1 MPAGEGSPGALA
13 ADEYLVVATVR
24 RPHGIKG
31 ELYVALETD
40 RPKAVFRAG
49 RVLWLGDSEGRPV
62 GGTLTVER
70 ARPQKDG
77 MILKLAEHGDRTNE
91 LEALRGRSLLIP
103 ATEAAPAAAEEI
115 HYRDLRGM
123 EVFHGEERVGAVRG
137 VMETPGGELLV
148 VQRPR
153 SSDLLIPFVKE
164 VVREIDRPARRILI
178 EPPEGLLDL

>member
-1 MPAGEGSPGALA
+1 MAAGDG
-13 ADEYLVVATVR
+13 DYLVVATVR

-40 RPKAVFRAG
+40 RPGAVFRAG
-49 RVLWLGDSEGRPV
+49 RSLLLGDSEGRPV
-62 GGTLTVER
+62 GGALTVER

-77 MILKLAEHGDRTNE
+77 MLIKVAEHGGRTAE

-103 ATEAAPAAAEEI
+103 AVEAAPASAEEI

-123 EVFHGEERVGAVRG
+123 EVYHGEEKVGTVKG

-153 SSDLLIPFVKE
+153 AGELLIPFVKE
-164 VVREIDRPARRILI
+164 VVVAIDRTARRIAI
-178 EPPEGLLDL
+178 EPPEGLLEL

>member
-1 MPAGEGSPGALA
+1 MHAGDG
-13 ADEYLVVATVR
+13 EYLVVATVR

-40 RPKAVFRAG
+40 RPKAVFKVG
-49 RVLWLGDSEGRPV
+49 RSLLLGDAEGRPV
-62 GGTLTVER
+62 GGALTVER

-77 MILKLAEHGDRTNE
+77 MLLKLAEHAGRTPE

-103 ATEAAPAAAEEI
+103 AAEAAPAAAEEI

-123 EVFHGEERVGAVRG
+123 EVYHAEERVGTVRG
-137 VMETPGGELLV
+137 VMETPGGELLM

-153 SSDLLIPFVKE
+153 SGELLIPFVKE
-164 VVREIDRPARRILI
+164 VVVAIDRAARRIMI
-178 EPPEGLLDL
+178 EPPEGLLEL

>member
-1 MPAGEGSPGALA
+1 MHAGDG
-13 ADEYLVVATVR
+13 EYLVVATVR

-49 RVLWLGDSEGRPV
+49 RSLLLGDSEGRPV
-62 GGTLTVER
+62 GGALTLER

-77 MILKLAEHGDRTNE
+77 MLIKVAEHDGRTAE

-103 ATEAAPAAAEEI
+103 ATEAAPSSAEEV

-123 EVFHGEERVGAVRG
+123 EVFHGEEKVGTVKG
-137 VMETPGGELLV
+137 VMETP
-148 VQRPR
+148 
-153 SSDLLIPFVKE
+153 
-164 VVREIDRPARRILI
+164 
-178 EPPEGLLDL
+178 

>member
-1 MPAGEGSPGALA
+1 MQAEDG
-13 ADEYLVVATVR
+13 EYLVVATVR

-49 RVLWLGDSEGRPV
+49 RVLLLGDSQGRPV
-62 GGTLTVER
+62 GGSVTIER
-70 ARPQKDG
+70 ARPMKDG
-77 MILKLAEHGDRTNE
+77 MLVKLAEHGGRTAA
-91 LEALRGRSLLIP
+91 LEGLRGHSLLIP
-103 ATEAAPAAAEEI
+103 ATEAAPSSAEEI

-123 EVFHGEERVGAVRG
+123 EVYHAEEKVGTVRG

-153 SSDLLIPFVKE
+153 SGELLIPFVKE
-164 VVREIDRPARRILI
+164 VVREIDLAARRIAI

>member
-1 MPAGEGSPGALA
+1 MHA
-13 ADEYLVVATVR
+13 ADGEYLVVATVR

-49 RVLWLGDSEGRPV
+49 RSLLLGDSEGRPV
-62 GGTLTVER
+62 GGALTVER

-77 MILKLAEHGDRTNE
+77 MLLKLAEHGGRTAE

-123 EVFHGEERVGAVRG
+123 EVYHAEEKVGTVRG
-137 VMETPGGELLV
+137 VMETTSHFSTYQKEIKNHFLFLKTGRASRIFSRSGSLLF
-148 VQRPR
+148 
-153 SSDLLIPFVKE
+153 IN
-164 VVREIDRPARRILI
+164 
-178 EPPEGLLDL
+178 